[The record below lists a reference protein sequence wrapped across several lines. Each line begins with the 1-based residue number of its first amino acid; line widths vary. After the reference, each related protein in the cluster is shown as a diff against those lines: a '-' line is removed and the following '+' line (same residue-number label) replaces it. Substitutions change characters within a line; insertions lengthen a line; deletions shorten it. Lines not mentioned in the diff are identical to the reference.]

1 MRDARRRP
9 QRGVSPQRP
18 DSLARTA
25 MRRRKNRRVAHR
37 QGPAWYVMAWRGLCN
52 AVVACLVMA
61 AAAGAVWGGVHGW
74 RRLVADPRLAV
85 RQVEVLGTQRTQVAE
100 VVAYADAPLGSP
112 MLGLDIDA
120 VALRV
125 RQHPWIRRAS
135 VRRRFPER
143 VTIEVQE
150 HIPTLLVSLGELYL
164 ADEDGQLFKSFTAG
178 DGLVL
183 PVVTGLDRDEAARRL
198 DITTERVR
206 EAIGLAAAVD
216 NYPAELGALDELHWD
231 DDLGWSVMVQGT
243 GLASVR
249 IHLGRQPLGR
259 LPMAMATL
267 RVCADRHQS
276 PAVVWADAVKNPD
289 RVIVQ
294 LQSGL
299 RPDERARGATGAT
312 GWRSA
317 HGTEG

>member
-9 QRGVSPQRP
+9 QRGVPPQRP
-18 DSLARTA
+18 DSLARVS
-25 MRRRKNRRVAHR
+25 MRRRGNRRVARR
-37 QGPAWYVMAWRGLCN
+37 QGPPWYVLLWRGLCT
-52 AVVACLVMA
+52 VLLACLVMGG
-61 AAAGAVWGGVHGW
+61 AAGAVWGSVHGW
-74 RRLVADPRLAV
+74 RRIVADPRLAV
-85 RQVEVLGTQRTQVAE
+85 HQVDVVGTQRTRVAE
-100 VVAYADAPLGSP
+100 VLAYADAPLGSP
-112 MLGLDIDA
+112 MLQLDLDA

-125 RQHPWIRRAS
+125 RQHPWIRRATI
-135 VRRRFPER
+135 RRRFPDR
-143 VTIEVQE
+143 LTIEVQE
-150 HIPTLLVSLGELYL
+150 HVPTLLVSLGELYL
-164 ADEDGQLFKSFTAG
+164 ADEDGQLFKSFSAG

-198 DITTERVR
+198 DVTTERVR
-206 EAIGLAAAVD
+206 EGIGLAAAVD
-216 NYPAELGALDELHWD
+216 NHPAELGALDELHWD
-231 DDLGWSVMVQGT
+231 QDLGWSVVVQGT

-276 PAVVWADAVKNPD
+276 PTVVWADGVKNPD

-294 LQSGL
+294 LHSGL
-299 RPDERARGATGAT
+299 GPFERARGAARAT

-317 HGTEG
+317 NGTEG